1 MMISLTTARLVL
13 TELIQYAWIKTKKWP
28 FGFTNLK
35 SHFHLTKTFFIWFN
49 DSPLK
54 LMKDAF
60 NFILKT
66 LLVIKIFKF
75 LSCLFGYVE
84 KTAISER

>member
-1 MMISLTTARLVL
+1 
-13 TELIQYAWIKTKKWP
+13 
-28 FGFTNLK
+28 
-35 SHFHLTKTFFIWFN
+35 
-49 DSPLK
+49 
-54 LMKDAF
+54 MKDAF

-84 KTAISER
+84 KTARSERLGLFQNSDVTVFLNKQLQYTYCSISHE